1 MSNSSNSNS
10 RIFLFD
16 ALKLFAIFMVLWG
29 HAIQYLR
36 SSDFTEEPVYRVIY
50 SFHMPLFMMIV
61 GFFFARTF
69 RPGFFRIF
77 CKKFRQLI
85 YPTLVWCLIFSI
97 LMTIKMR
104 FPTFDYICQNYENY
118 FWFLKCAF
126 ICCVLSYPICK
137 LQTHRLLLGGVL
149 IISQLPY
156 SNNLQISFMY
166 PCFLCGMALQWYAKD
181 LQRINQFFLLAITG
195 LIFIIGNYF
204 LDAKL
209 YRLSMSAIYTEPLW
223 ANGYVI
229 PLRLF
234 RIVLGVSATIF
245 IICAMKL
252 LIDKYKNS
260 RFYGII
266 STIGVETLGIYI
278 LQSLILE
285 YILARHINMDN
296 ISFGIFNFIV
306 APLLSLILL
315 LIIFAIIRILKF
327 NQYTAAFFFGDRISS
342 TETAFVRKK

>member
-1 MSNSSNSNS
+1 
-10 RIFLFD
+10 
-16 ALKLFAIFMVLWG
+16 
-29 HAIQYLR
+29 
-36 SSDFTEEPVYRVIY
+36 
-50 SFHMPLFMMIV
+50 
-61 GFFFARTF
+61 
-69 RPGFFRIF
+69 
-77 CKKFRQLI
+77 
-85 YPTLVWCLIFSI
+85 
-97 LMTIKMR
+97 
-104 FPTFDYICQNYENY
+104 
-118 FWFLKCAF
+118 
-126 ICCVLSYPICK
+126 
-137 LQTHRLLLGGVL
+137 
-149 IISQLPY
+149 
-156 SNNLQISFMY
+156 MY

-181 LQRINQFFLLAITG
+181 LQRINPFLLLTITG

-209 YRLSMSAIYTEPLW
+209 YRLSMSAIYTESLW

-234 RIVLGVSATIF
+234 RIVLGISATIF

-278 LQSLILE
+278 LQSIILE
-285 YILARHINMDN
+285 YILARHINLDN
-296 ISFGIFNFIV
+296 ISFGFFNFIV

-342 TETAFVRKK
+342 TETSFVQKK

>member
-1 MSNSSNSNS
+1 MSNSSNSNT

-36 SSDFTEEPVYRVIY
+36 SSNFTEEPVYRVIY

-126 ICCVLSYPICK
+126 ICCVSSYPICNS
-137 LQTHRLLLGGVL
+137 QTHRILLGGV
-149 IISQLPY
+149 
-156 SNNLQISFMY
+156 F
-166 PCFLCGMALQWYAKD
+166 
-181 LQRINQFFLLAITG
+181 
-195 LIFIIGNYF
+195 
-204 LDAKL
+204 
-209 YRLSMSAIYTEPLW
+209 
-223 ANGYVI
+223 
-229 PLRLF
+229 
-234 RIVLGVSATIF
+234 
-245 IICAMKL
+245 
-252 LIDKYKNS
+252 
-260 RFYGII
+260 
-266 STIGVETLGIYI
+266 
-278 LQSLILE
+278 
-285 YILARHINMDN
+285 
-296 ISFGIFNFIV
+296 
-306 APLLSLILL
+306 
-315 LIIFAIIRILKF
+315 
-327 NQYTAAFFFGDRISS
+327 
-342 TETAFVRKK
+342 